1 MDKELYR
8 EVQSLPEE
16 QFVFLL
22 KEILVNDAYT
32 DQLKMGF
39 TRYLLRNTVYAPI
52 IDAEAIKNSLGC
64 WTGCSSL
71 VIRTAYNMLLNY
83 AADKRVF
90 GALIAKIGCGLI
102 LAPVLRES
110 GTFRIYDDYSKVR
123 KIDIC
128 KCLADYLQWKKELLR
143 R

>member
-39 TRYLLRNTVYAPI
+39 TRRLLRNTAYVPI
-52 IDAEAIKNSLGC
+52 VDAELIKSSLEC

-71 VIRTAYNMLLNY
+71 IIRTAFNMLLRY

-90 GALIAKIGCGLI
+90 GALIAKQCCGLI
-102 LAPVLRES
+102 IVPVLRES
-110 GTFRIYDDYSKVR
+110 GTFRIYNDYSQVR
-123 KIDIC
+123 KIDIG